1 MQNRHIRRRES
12 SMKHFLKTIIITW
25 LFGGAWILLEW
36 LIDGAITDRLV
47 DNIMLCIFAVI
58 VYGLQKGE

>member
-1 MQNRHIRRRES
+1 
-12 SMKHFLKTIIITW
+12 MKRFLKTIIITW
-25 LFGGAWILLEW
+25 LFGVVWILLEW

-47 DNIMLCIFAVI
+47 DNIMLCVFAVI

>member
-1 MQNRHIRRRES
+1 
-12 SMKHFLKTIIITW
+12 MKCFLKTLIITW
-25 LFGGAWILLEW
+25 IFGFIWILLEW
-36 LIDGAITDRLV
+36 QIDGVITNRLV